1 MLSQCRSLHRLG
13 IGVSEDTKDERIGSG
28 PVKGLD
34 ALAGMGLTDLEVRV
48 REVSLWGSHWVSVW
62 DMQLDD
68 QPESERFF
76 EPELVSALQ
85 KRLCQ
90 NMRSEKG
97 DISEKEK
104 TEEAGGASGVS
115 DEADESRSAPKKAR
129 DKRGTSDATP
139 NERKKRARIGLVEKG
154 RSK

>member
-1 MLSQCRSLHRLG
+1 VPFYYRTKAFSFNNAYDLYRYLYMIGPFRRQQVQRISFWLRGNISSRWTTPNQKVFEWASEMLSQCRSLHRLG
-13 IGVSEDTKDERIGSG
+13 IGVSEDTKDGRMGSG

-48 REVSLWGSHWVSVW
+48 REVSLLGSHWASVW

-85 KRLCQ
+85 K
-90 NMRSEKG
+90 KG
-97 DISEKEK
+97 Y
-104 TEEAGGASGVS
+104 V
-115 DEADESRSAPKKAR
+115 
-129 DKRGTSDATP
+129 
-139 NERKKRARIGLVEKG
+139 RI
-154 RSK
+154 